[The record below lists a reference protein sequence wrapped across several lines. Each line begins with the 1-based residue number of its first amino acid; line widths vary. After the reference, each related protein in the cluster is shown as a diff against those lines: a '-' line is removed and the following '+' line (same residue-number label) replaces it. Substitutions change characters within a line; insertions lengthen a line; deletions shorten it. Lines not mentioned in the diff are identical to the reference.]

1 MSISKEDKKVLINL
15 ICKEQV
21 EMIVKDS
28 MLYESEYYNQLEKLK
43 VDIKDWE

>member
-21 EMIVKDS
+21 ITPINASNTFFVVLIILILFILCE
-28 MLYESEYYNQLEKLK
+28 
-43 VDIKDWE
+43 

>member
-21 EMIVKDS
+21 EMIIKDS
-28 MLYESEYYNQLEKLK
+28 MLFTSDYYNQLEKLK
-43 VDIKDWE
+43 VDIKDLE